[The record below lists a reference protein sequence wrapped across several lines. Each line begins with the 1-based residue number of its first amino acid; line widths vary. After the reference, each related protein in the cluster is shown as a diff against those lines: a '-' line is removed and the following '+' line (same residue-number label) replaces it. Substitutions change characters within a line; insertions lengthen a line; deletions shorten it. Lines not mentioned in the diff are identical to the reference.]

1 MEQIKKWYPLVLFIG
16 FVIVSVFL
24 FQTCRTLK
32 DERAAN
38 KFQQELNE
46 QNQRAN
52 TAKIIEEFNK
62 KLNAVEFSKQTYVT
76 EKFAELEKYNKSLYA
91 ELSKVKGDILN
102 AIKTTA
108 EAKVPNMSLGN
119 KLEVLDKDS
128 GHYGL
133 RWSSNYADSGFSQ
146 KISGSS
152 RFYVNLEE
160 KLKQWTINVRP
171 DSTLLDTNL
180 TTLKVTYGTRSLK
193 RDGVAGFE
201 VFAISRSPIVKITD
215 MQGAYFVEN
224 QIVKPTKAK
233 PWAIG
238 PYIGFGL
245 NTDYNLANP
254 RFGWSMG
261 FSVHYDVFQ
270 WRFGKK

>member
-1 MEQIKKWYPLVLFIG
+1 MEQIKKWYPLVLFVG
-16 FVIVSVFL
+16 FLIVSVFL
-24 FQTCRTLK
+24 FQTCKTLK
-32 DERAAN
+32 EERDAN
-38 KFQQELNE
+38 KFRETLWE

-62 KLNAVEFSKQTYVT
+62 KLNALEFSKQSYVT
-76 EKFAELEKYNKSLYA
+76 EKFAELEKYNKQLYF

-108 EAKVPNMSLGN
+108 EARIPNVSLGN
-119 KLEVLDKDS
+119 KLEILDKDK
-128 GHYGL
+128 GYYGL
-133 RWSSNYADSGFSQ
+133 RFNSNYADSGFSQ

-152 RFYVNLEE
+152 RFYVNLDE
-160 KLKQWTINVRP
+160 KMKEWTIKP
-171 DSTLLDTNL
+171 DSTLLDTNV
-180 TTLKVTYGTRSLK
+180 TTLKVTYGTRALK
-193 RDGVAGFE
+193 RDGVDGFE

-224 QIVKPTKAK
+224 QIVKPVKSK